1 MDPSLPCYTLVCND
15 DPSLFSSSGSYT
27 SSLSLPDLRSLL
39 QKPTSSDEVKL
50 DVMRTIVVGTLNGVD
65 YSALLMPI
73 IQYVLPSR
81 SKAIKRIL
89 HFYWEI
95 CPKTDA
101 EGKMKQEM
109 ILVCNAIRNDLVSAG
124 RFCAFLVSFL
134 LRLGA
139 SLFPFLFLRY
149 CFCFIPPSSHSTAFP
164 LLRLRPRLS
173 QTPPSSLSISTSFRP
188 RHDFF
193 SYSVVP
199 PRTHLLPP
207 SSHYP
212 TSFLG
217 RCDMSSKVSCSSC
230 SLYNRSIIL
239 HPHPSYVP
247 VPSALIGTFV
257 TSFFCLLP
265 IRTPSPLPP
274 GTILSSLSRI
284 LCSLVLQTSMCSA
297 ANLSN
302 SLGFHTT
309 FAHL

>member
-1 MDPSLPCYTLVCND
+1 MSSIPCHHSSTPPTSAYIIATIRHILPTMDPSLPCYTLVCND

-139 SLFPFLFLRY
+139 SLCPFLFLRY
-149 CFCFIPPSSHSTAFP
+149 CFCSIPPSSHSTAFP
-164 LLRLRPRLS
+164 LLRLRPRFPTSSSSSSFSNASIFVIHFHLLS
-173 QTPPSSLSISTSFRP
+173 SSARLFFVFRRPPSHTPSSPIFSLSHFV
-188 RHDFF
+188 F
-193 SYSVVP
+193 
-199 PRTHLLPP
+199 
-207 SSHYP
+207 
-212 TSFLG
+212 G
-217 RCDMSSKVSCSSC
+217 
-230 SLYNRSIIL
+230 SL
-239 HPHPSYVP
+239 
-247 VPSALIGTFV
+247 
-257 TSFFCLLP
+257 
-265 IRTPSPLPP
+265 
-274 GTILSSLSRI
+274 
-284 LCSLVLQTSMCSA
+284 
-297 ANLSN
+297 
-302 SLGFHTT
+302 
-309 FAHL
+309 